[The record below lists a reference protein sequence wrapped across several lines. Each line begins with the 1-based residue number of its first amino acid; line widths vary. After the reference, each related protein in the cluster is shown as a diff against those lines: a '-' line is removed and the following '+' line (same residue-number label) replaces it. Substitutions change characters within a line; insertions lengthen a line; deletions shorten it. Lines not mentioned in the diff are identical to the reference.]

1 MEHQS
6 TMYVVRQRWQG
17 FKDNDRNF
25 VAAFFHMC
33 TVALVCTSLAALGWF
48 RLRGAPCSPHLAVYQ
63 FFSYGHFSMD
73 SNPSIPEIVSSK
85 AVTSPL
91 ISQYHSS
98 TGGFL
103 NQLEKS
109 ICLFKFI
116 HSFELCHS
124 RSCWLNE
131 SGDTP
136 LLPDSIERPSW
147 IYAGYLGCFKA
158 NVADCETSFT
168 SKHPCWY

>member
-1 MEHQS
+1 MDHS
-6 TMYVVRQRWQG
+6 TIYLVRQRWQG
-17 FKDNDRNF
+17 IKDNDRNF

-85 AVTSPL
+85 AVSSPL

-98 TGGFL
+98 TGGT
-103 NQLEKS
+103 
-109 ICLFKFI
+109 FKFTI
-116 HSFELCHS
+116 FLS
-124 RSCWLNE
+124 RRAFNRVCLDLDLKKPTAK
-131 SGDTP
+131 SGFFSRIVGFYGP
-136 LLPDSIERPSW
+136 QILERK
-147 IYAGYLGCFKA
+147 IRKIGQIRR
-158 NVADCETSFT
+158 NFT
-168 SKHPCWY
+168 SRTLSLGKVNF

>member
-1 MEHQS
+1 VTLSCSFKATKKLSALTVLYNFKPYSDNIIYSQQKPKSSKMDQQSQS

-85 AVTSPL
+85 AVISPL

-98 TGGFL
+98 TGGL
-103 NQLEKS
+103 LT
-109 ICLFKFI
+109 LF
-116 HSFELCHS
+116 
-124 RSCWLNE
+124 
-131 SGDTP
+131 
-136 LLPDSIERPSW
+136 
-147 IYAGYLGCFKA
+147 
-158 NVADCETSFT
+158 
-168 SKHPCWY
+168 

>member
-1 MEHQS
+1 MDHQSQS

-85 AVTSPL
+85 AVISPL

-98 TGGFL
+98 TGG
-103 NQLEKS
+103 S
-109 ICLFKFI
+109 VTLFKNKKL
-116 HSFELCHS
+116 S
-124 RSCWLNE
+124 
-131 SGDTP
+131 
-136 LLPDSIERPSW
+136 
-147 IYAGYLGCFKA
+147 
-158 NVADCETSFT
+158 
-168 SKHPCWY
+168 